1 MGSPAAYK
9 KAMHAGHTA
18 AWEQRWA
25 DAAGFYRTALDE
37 SPDDMLALTSLGLAN
52 FEMQDYPAALT
63 CYQRACEVNPEDPLP
78 FEKTARILEKLGR
91 LTEAVQ
97 VSLQT
102 AELYLKSHD
111 VEKAVK
117 NIIHALSVQPDNLN
131 ARSRLAVIYE
141 KMGKK
146 YESVQEY
153 IAVAS
158 LLQRKTDPSRAVQI
172 LEHAESI
179 MPESKELHQA
189 LSIVRSKQ
197 LLPEPKRPQTPEVA
211 PAAKP
216 SQLEAPRGKDA
227 TPDPVTEARQKALAE
242 LAVRLFDQPEE
253 GETPGQVSRRSITTI
268 TRGTGAL
275 SLENAENN
283 RIKLHL
289 SEAIESLSKGAEKAA
304 LEDFERAGELGL
316 NSPGLHFLIGMLQLA
331 VDPGRALRR
340 LQISVQ
346 HPEYALAS
354 YLLIGQ
360 GLQSTGKQSEA
371 SAAYLQ
377 ALRLADGE
385 SVPADQRDDLMQL
398 YEPLIGDALQGGD
411 VHKQEE
417 LCKSIS
423 NQLNRPN
430 WRSYL
435 RSVRA
440 ELPTQ
445 GDGSAPLPLA
455 EMILQ
460 TSSAHVVEALGRIR
474 KLASQGKFSTATE
487 EAYQAL
493 QYAPTYLP
501 LHTQIAE
508 LLALS
513 GQANEAVTKFLL
525 VAQLYNLRGEAGQA
539 IRLLQRVIPMAP
551 MDLSIRSH
559 LIELLRAQ
567 GRVDEA
573 LQQYTDLGEV
583 YYMLA
588 ELDLARQTYSSGLAL
603 VQESPSSQKWAIKI
617 LTRMADIDMQRM
629 DMRNALKI
637 VAQLRTLLPEDSTIC
652 VQLIDLNFRMQQ
664 DLAALSEADS
674 FVATLEKSG
683 QPARALAFLTEVVEA
698 HPDKVD
704 LRRRL
709 AEALGRNGEIVRAVE
724 QWDMIANELLDANN
738 RRGAIAV
745 VERIIA
751 LEPPNVDEYRRVLAD
766 LRTKG

>member
-1 MGSPAAYK
+1 
-9 KAMHAGHTA
+9 
-18 AWEQRWA
+18 
-25 DAAGFYRTALDE
+25 
-37 SPDDMLALTSLGLAN
+37 
-52 FEMQDYPAALT
+52 
-63 CYQRACEVNPEDPLP
+63 
-78 FEKTARILEKLGR
+78 
-91 LTEAVQ
+91 
-97 VSLQT
+97 
-102 AELYLKSHD
+102 
-111 VEKAVK
+111 
-117 NIIHALSVQPDNLN
+117 
-131 ARSRLAVIYE
+131 
-141 KMGKK
+141 
-146 YESVQEY
+146 
-153 IAVAS
+153 
-158 LLQRKTDPSRAVQI
+158 
-172 LEHAESI
+172 
-179 MPESKELHQA
+179 
-189 LSIVRSKQ
+189 
-197 LLPEPKRPQTPEVA
+197 
-211 PAAKP
+211 
-216 SQLEAPRGKDA
+216 
-227 TPDPVTEARQKALAE
+227 
-242 LAVRLFDQPEE
+242 
-253 GETPGQVSRRSITTI
+253 
-268 TRGTGAL
+268 
-275 SLENAENN
+275 
-283 RIKLHL
+283 
-289 SEAIESLSKGAEKAA
+289 
-304 LEDFERAGELGL
+304 
-316 NSPGLHFLIGMLQLA
+316 
-331 VDPGRALRR
+331 
-340 LQISVQ
+340 
-346 HPEYALAS
+346 
-354 YLLIGQ
+354 
-360 GLQSTGKQSEA
+360 
-371 SAAYLQ
+371 
-377 ALRLADGE
+377 
-385 SVPADQRDDLMQL
+385 
-398 YEPLIGDALQGGD
+398 
-411 VHKQEE
+411 
-417 LCKSIS
+417 
-423 NQLNRPN
+423 
-430 WRSYL
+430 
-435 RSVRA
+435 
-440 ELPTQ
+440 
-445 GDGSAPLPLA
+445 LPLA